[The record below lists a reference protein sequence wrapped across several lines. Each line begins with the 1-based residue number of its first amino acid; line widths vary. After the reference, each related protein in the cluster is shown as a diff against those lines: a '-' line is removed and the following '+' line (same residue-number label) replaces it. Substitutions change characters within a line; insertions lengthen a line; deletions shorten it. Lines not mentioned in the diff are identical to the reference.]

1 MKVLMRQRDLS
12 DEYILFAQQI
22 GADGIDIHNCESVP
36 GCVEQGYPDR
46 EGLAA
51 IVQKLRQ
58 AGLGLY
64 RVAPCDP
71 LRYLRGEAGGEEDVE
86 NLVKTI
92 QVFGALGIPFMS
104 VPIHLI
110 NPGHRGGMRH
120 VHRGGYTM
128 HGFEVERMEKSL
140 AADPWQEKVTIDE
153 WWDRCVELYKQLVPV
168 AENYNVRLI
177 THPADPPLPTADA
190 SPRRWLGLMEAV
202 PSEHNGLLYCIGTR
216 YESGVDILADIRSF
230 ALKGLIFHTHIRN
243 VRGQIP
249 TAGGYEEVA
258 MSDGDMNL
266 FKVLSTL
273 REVGFDGGLQ
283 IDHLPNY
290 NADDSHQKIA
300 AAFAV
305 GYVKALLATLNG

>member
-1 MKVLMRQRDLS
+1 ML
-12 DEYILFAQQI
+12 
-22 GADGIDIHNCESVP
+22 
-36 GCVEQGYPDR
+36 
-46 EGLAA
+46 
-51 IVQKLRQ
+51 
-58 AGLGLY
+58 
-64 RVAPCDP
+64 
-71 LRYLRGEAGGEEDVE
+71 
-86 NLVKTI
+86 
-92 QVFGALGIPFMS
+92 
-104 VPIHLI
+104 
-110 NPGHRGGMRH
+110 
-120 VHRGGYTM
+120 
-128 HGFEVERMEKSL
+128 GFEVEKMEKSL
-140 AADPWQEKVTIDE
+140 ASEPLQEKVSIEE
-153 WWDRCVELYKQLVPV
+153 WWDRCVELYKRLVPV
-168 AENYNVRLI
+168 AENHNVRLI

-216 YESGVDILADIRSF
+216 YESGVEILEDIRSF
-230 ALKGLIFHTHIRN
+230 ARKGLIFHTHIRN

-258 MSDGDMNL
+258 MSDGDMDL
-266 FKVLSTL
+266 FKVLRTL